1 MAIIEQNQT
10 IFDICIQE
18 FGTLENLF
26 DDVLVPNKTP
36 IDEDINTGKQINIF
50 ATGKGDKPIKDIIKE
65 QGLVYTNV
73 DIKKPANG
81 IGEMIVDFSFIVS

>member
-36 IDEDINTGKQINIF
+36 IDEDINTGKEINID
-50 ATGKGDKPIKDIIKE
+50 ATGKGDKTIKDTIKE
-65 QGLVYTNV
+65 QGLIYTNV

-81 IGEMIVDFSFIVS
+81 IGEMIIDFSFIVT